1 MKKQNNLKSLQ
12 NLPRKQ
18 SLVPLILNQKLL
30 LEQRLNLKVHN
41 FKVNSKLTLS
51 YIFLA
56 FFEKEKSSTMGV
68 GVKLSSRGSCDL
80 GQDDRKSKRVRF
92 LPPKLKET
100 YGGSVKVVSGGKK
113 KREIPASEEFILLS
127 GKEESKSSSNS
138 TVKSVQEGNF
148 LKNVAEALQ
157 EVDKSEDVKPVSVIK
172 VPLSVRANK
181 ENFDPCRIISPPTEC
196 RISLQKPEV
205 LKDNF
210 SLPVD
215 NNINDSGGVTV
226 PTINIKDRNEFSSST
241 HQNSSSVDEDNNSV
255 LNHFGFGRIDSEV
268 NIGMDMC
275 EKVSEANS
283 EAEDLTSEEYTWKD
297 LSVPSSSFSSY
308 LNSFD
313 DLFEESNI
321 NLPASASTKEQ
332 EKITYQE
339 SVLETEEL
347 DELNHVNLA
356 TDNNG
361 NIQGIDISFDST
373 DLDTNAIE
381 GNISIM
387 PSGEQIKCL
396 PELQLIC
403 REGKCQKTF
412 EVKGSFIKHLESHK
426 KKSNERVVCTYE
438 DCTKTYSNKK
448 GLTIHIKTFHSL
460 QKCAHCT
467 FICQNKDILLQHLKS
482 HKIPRKYQK
491 YICQICGAT
500 GAAANQS
507 HHMKTHDPTHP
518 EEVKVSCTICAKPIA
533 QSFFKRHLKKCTSQ
547 SEIIRYSKRG
557 GLLQKS

>member
-226 PTINIKDRNEFSSST
+226 PTINIKDRSELSST
-241 HQNSSSVDEDNNSV
+241 H
-255 LNHFGFGRIDSEV
+255 
-268 NIGMDMC
+268 
-275 EKVSEANS
+275 
-283 EAEDLTSEEYTWKD
+283 
-297 LSVPSSSFSSY
+297 
-308 LNSFD
+308 
-313 DLFEESNI
+313 
-321 NLPASASTKEQ
+321 
-332 EKITYQE
+332 
-339 SVLETEEL
+339 
-347 DELNHVNLA
+347 
-356 TDNNG
+356 
-361 NIQGIDISFDST
+361 
-373 DLDTNAIE
+373 
-381 GNISIM
+381 
-387 PSGEQIKCL
+387 
-396 PELQLIC
+396 
-403 REGKCQKTF
+403 
-412 EVKGSFIKHLESHK
+412 
-426 KKSNERVVCTYE
+426 
-438 DCTKTYSNKK
+438 
-448 GLTIHIKTFHSL
+448 
-460 QKCAHCT
+460 
-467 FICQNKDILLQHLKS
+467 
-482 HKIPRKYQK
+482 
-491 YICQICGAT
+491 
-500 GAAANQS
+500 
-507 HHMKTHDPTHP
+507 
-518 EEVKVSCTICAKPIA
+518 
-533 QSFFKRHLKKCTSQ
+533 
-547 SEIIRYSKRG
+547 
-557 GLLQKS
+557 